1 MSIFDKRINN
11 CAKLDWRIL
20 MNGSIALYHSKAI
33 LKHDMERLQAIG
45 YQLNILDFSM
55 IKTEEEFHRIV
66 KEKLEFP
73 DYYGENLDAFSD
85 CLLSDLIIP
94 EGGGVAIIFINFDEY
109 YENSRDFAHEL
120 LECLDLNAR
129 RRILFGERF
138 ITLVQSNNREIVI
151 KNVGSHAIMWNMKES
166 VSKTE
171 L

>member
-1 MSIFDKRINN
+1 M
-11 CAKLDWRIL
+11 
-20 MNGSIALYHSKAI
+20 
-33 LKHDMERLQAIG
+33 
-45 YQLNILDFSM
+45 
-55 IKTEEEFHRIV
+55 

-94 EGGGVAIIFINFDEY
+94 EGGGVAIIFVNFDEY